1 MTTCEEVRIAMGAH
15 ALGALEPDEALEID
29 NHLATCE
36 TCGAEL
42 LELEGVAAFLG
53 KVSERDVELVASP
66 PRQVLDRLLNA
77 RARRHRRGRVMLAV
91 AASVAVIAVGGT
103 VWSVTRQDVTQQTA
117 AAPAA
122 APQSSAAAKS
132 PETEGFVAS
141 DAAPDAQLRK
151 ALPTPSTMPTTALS
165 TTGDGR
171 AFKGENRAKDYYATV
186 YALPADGRT
195 ELLVT
200 VRNVPVGTACSLAVY
215 DDRGRREVV
224 GSWTVSRES
233 YREETVFQMATPV
246 LMRRIDRFE
255 VVDRRGRVLVDV
267 PGPARK

>member
-1 MTTCEEVRIAMGAH
+1 MTCEEVRIAMGAH

-77 RARRHRRGRVMLAV
+77 RARRHRRGRLMLAV

-103 VWSVTRQDVTQQTA
+103 VWTVTRQDDTHTV

-132 PETEGFVAS
+132 PQTEGFVAS

-151 ALPTPSTMPTTALS
+151 AVPTPSAMPTAELGATR
-165 TTGDGR
+165 DGR
-171 AFKGENRAKDYYATV
+171 AFKGENRAEDYYATV
-186 YALPADGRT
+186 YALPGDGRT

-200 VRNVPVGTACSLAVY
+200 VRNVPVGTVCSLAVY

-224 GSWTVSRES
+224 GSWTVSRRT

-255 VVDRRGRVLVDV
+255 VVDRRGRVLVHV
-267 PGPARK
+267 AGPARK

>member
-1 MTTCEEVRIAMGAH
+1 MTCEEVRIAMGAH

-77 RARRHRRGRVMLAV
+77 RARRYRRGRLVLAV

-103 VWSVTRQDVTQQTA
+103 VWTVTRQDTAQQSV

-122 APQSSAAAKS
+122 APGSSAADDSLKS
-132 PETEGFVAS
+132 ESYVAS
-141 DAAPDAQLRK
+141 DAAPDTRLKK
-151 ALPTPSTMPTTALS
+151 AVPSPSTMPTKTGRTA
-165 TTGDGR
+165 DGR
-171 AFKGENRAKDYYATV
+171 AFKGENPAKDSYATV
-186 YALPADGRT
+186 YALPGGGTT

-200 VRNVPVGTACSLAVY
+200 VRNVPVGTECSLAVY
-215 DDRGRREVV
+215 DDGGRREIA

-233 YREETVFQMATPV
+233 YRKETVFQMETPV
-246 LMRRIDRFE
+246 LMRNITRFE
-255 VVDRRGRVLVDV
+255 VVDQAGRVLVEV
-267 PGPARK
+267 AGPARK

>member
-77 RARRHRRGRVMLAV
+77 RARRHRRGRLMLAV

-103 VWSVTRQDVTQQTA
+103 VWTVTRQDAGQQTA

-151 ALPTPSTMPTTALS
+151 AVPSASAMPTTAP
-165 TTGDGR
+165 TGDGR
-171 AFKGENRAKDYYATV
+171 AFKGENRAEDYYATV
-186 YALPADGRT
+186 VALPGDGRT

-267 PGPARK
+267 AGPARK

>member
-77 RARRHRRGRVMLAV
+77 RARRYRRGRLMLAV

-103 VWSVTRQDVTQQTA
+103 VWTVTRQDVPQQSA

-122 APQSSAAAKS
+122 APQSSVAGKS

-151 ALPTPSTMPTTALS
+151 AVPSPSAMPTTAGR
-165 TTGDGR
+165 TGDGR
-171 AFKGENRAKDYYATV
+171 AFKGENPAKDYYATV
-186 YALPADGRT
+186 YALPGAGNT

-200 VRNVPVGTACSLAVY
+200 VRNVPVGTDCSLAVY
-215 DDRGRREVV
+215 DDRGRRELA
-224 GSWTVSRES
+224 GSWTVSRET
-233 YREETVFQMATPV
+233 YRKETVFQMETPV
-246 LMRRIDRFE
+246 LMRDITHFE
-255 VVDRRGRVLVDV
+255 VVDGTGRVLVKVD
-267 PGPARK
+267 GPARK